1 MTKSMKIFSIFTYY
15 AYSLNSI
22 TFFAFR
28 LSSFAWGLRLLCL
41 IDGFMLYGS
50 LLFPLC
56 PPLLRALTL
65 ALLWGPPLSF
75 AAVSTFAPRSLL
87 LAMAYHF
94 LACVVPLAMAWPLV
108 TPHHYDNGSDPGNS
122 GGGGSTDGD
131 SSGAAASTA
140 SVIADSTHESACAT
154 GWLLLPPIFHSWAL
168 SLFFRFHACVSTLTP
183 SEKQLLRRIFLLR

>member
-1 MTKSMKIFSIFTYY
+1 M
-15 AYSLNSI
+15 LNSRDAQMRSRNSSSPA
-22 TFFAFR
+22 FFLFH
-28 LSSFAWGLRLLCL
+28 SFAWGLRSLCL
-41 IDGFMLYGS
+41 VDGFMLYGS

-75 AAVSTFAPRSLL
+75 AAVSTFAPRSLI

-94 LACVVPLAMAWPLV
+94 LACVVPLAMAWPIV
-108 TPHHYDNGSDPGNS
+108 MPNHSANGSDPAS
-122 GGGGSTDGD
+122 SAGGGGSEDGG
-131 SSGAAASTA
+131 GAAASTA
-140 SVIADSTHESACAT
+140 SVIADSEHASACAT

-168 SLFFRFHACVSTLTP
+168 SLFFRFHARVSTLTP